1 MRSRDC
7 TLEGIELGKC
17 RGPMRS
23 LSCHP
28 HGNGFIATTG
38 RANGVVIFDVRS
50 PGKPLMKLLH
60 PGPHGPPDLHQ
71 VGRLYRNTPTRN
83 HDFSG
88 VKWNRNGRELV
99 ALGHDGSGFK
109 MSLHTF

>member
-1 MRSRDC
+1 MANLGLKLKLRNFW
-7 TLEGIELGKC
+7 EL
-17 RGPMRS
+17 S
-23 LSCHP
+23 L
-28 HGNGFIATTG
+28 T
-38 RANGVVIFDVRS
+38 FDVRS

-109 MSLHTF
+109 VK

>member
-1 MRSRDC
+1 
-7 TLEGIELGKC
+7 
-17 RGPMRS
+17 MRS

-60 PGPHGPPDLHQ
+60 PGPHGPPNLHQ

-99 ALGHDGSGFK
+99 ALGHDGSGFNA
-109 MSLHTF
+109 SLQRFLV

>member
-1 MRSRDC
+1 MTILGSKPKLRNFW
-7 TLEGIELGKC
+7 EL
-17 RGPMRS
+17 S
-23 LSCHP
+23 L
-28 HGNGFIATTG
+28 
-38 RANGVVIFDVRS
+38 IFDVRS

-60 PGPHGPPDLHQ
+60 PGPPSGIHGPPDLHR
-71 VGRLYRNTPTRN
+71 RLYRN

-109 MSLHTF
+109 VK